1 MTTFA
6 SLFSGFG
13 GADIGA
19 IAAGLNPIW
28 AVEYEADIAAVYRD
42 NLGDHVT
49 VADILT
55 LDPKDF
61 ERPDFLHASPPC
73 PNFSNAKANGE
84 ETEHDI
90 ALAQKVADFVT
101 VLLPDF
107 FTLENVYQYRESKSW
122 GIIALALMT
131 AGYSFN
137 YWHCNMA
144 DWGVPQTRK
153 RMIVIA
159 RRDGIRPMLP
169 PATHAESPEV
179 GLFGTLKKWIG
190 WYEAI
195 EDLIPDLPVKK
206 LRVRKS
212 VAHLVQ
218 HLPRRFVLDN
228 TQTNPAGMSERALN
242 YRIYGEPV
250 FTIPATTNIY
260 VSVDGRTTEATP
272 RALARFQSFPDSY
285 ILPDSKRLAC
295 RGIGNACPPL
305 FMQRLYESLRETP

>member
-13 GADIGA
+13 GADLAA

-107 FTLENVYQYRESKSW
+107 FTLENVYQYRESKS
-122 GIIALALMT
+122 
-131 AGYSFN
+131 
-137 YWHCNMA
+137 
-144 DWGVPQTRK
+144 
-153 RMIVIA
+153 
-159 RRDGIRPMLP
+159 
-169 PATHAESPEV
+169 
-179 GLFGTLKKWIG
+179 
-190 WYEAI
+190 
-195 EDLIPDLPVKK
+195 
-206 LRVRKS
+206 
-212 VAHLVQ
+212 
-218 HLPRRFVLDN
+218 
-228 TQTNPAGMSERALN
+228 
-242 YRIYGEPV
+242 
-250 FTIPATTNIY
+250 
-260 VSVDGRTTEATP
+260 
-272 RALARFQSFPDSY
+272 
-285 ILPDSKRLAC
+285 
-295 RGIGNACPPL
+295 
-305 FMQRLYESLRETP
+305 